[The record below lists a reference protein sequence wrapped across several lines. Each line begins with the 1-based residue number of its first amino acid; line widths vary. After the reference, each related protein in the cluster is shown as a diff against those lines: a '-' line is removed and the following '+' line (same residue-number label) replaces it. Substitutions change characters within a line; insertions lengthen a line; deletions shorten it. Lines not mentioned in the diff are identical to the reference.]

1 LLVHLLAVSGSTPCT
16 CDCSQLQWQLVP
28 APSLLGENDG
38 CHCHCHQHKH
48 QWQQNKLKQCQ
59 FRDRKGKLVPLPA
72 TVRTCHCN
80 GSSSAPI
87 LAPTEIEMIMTAA
100 TTTNN
105 KCLLSSPQKKRISP
119 PYRPESTH
127 SSGSF
132 PAPVLAA
139 APAKTTTATATAT
152 ATITPTTITNAIPI
166 ATTSEE
172 TAVPSVPSPDV
183 PISSSTVTDMT
194 SAVEPGSHGTRTPCR
209 TQLTSAPGH
218 LLSIVTAMMML
229 PHRDVKNPPL
239 LSLAVVEMPYA
250 LTVQQKCWRIWLYPH
265 TPMASHPN

>member
-1 LLVHLLAVSGSTPCT
+1 
-16 CDCSQLQWQLVP
+16 
-28 APSLLGENDG
+28 
-38 CHCHCHQHKH
+38 
-48 QWQQNKLKQCQ
+48 
-59 FRDRKGKLVPLPA
+59 
-72 TVRTCHCN
+72 
-80 GSSSAPI
+80 
-87 LAPTEIEMIMTAA
+87 MTAA

-105 KCLLSSPQKKRISP
+105 KCLLSSPQKQHVSQ

-152 ATITPTTITNAIPI
+152 ITPMTITNAIPI

-172 TAVPSVPSPDV
+172 MAVPSVPSPDV

-194 SAVEPGSHGTRTPCR
+194 SAVEPGSHGTRTPCQM
-209 TQLTSAPGH
+209 QLTSALGH

-229 PHRDVKNPPL
+229 PHQDVKNPPL